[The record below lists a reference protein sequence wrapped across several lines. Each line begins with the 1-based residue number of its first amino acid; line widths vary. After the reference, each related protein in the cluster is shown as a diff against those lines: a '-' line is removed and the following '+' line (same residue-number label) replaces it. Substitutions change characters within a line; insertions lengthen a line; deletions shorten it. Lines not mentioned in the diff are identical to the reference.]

1 MALRA
6 TYPGV
11 YIEEL
16 PSGVRPI
23 TAVAT
28 STAAFVGLTVRGL
41 DNRPERLLSWADFER
56 SFGGLAYD
64 SLVSYAVSHFFANGG
79 SEAWAVRVPKPD
91 SVAAAITAADAV
103 ASGNTALVLTALSRG
118 AWANDLLVDVDYDV
132 PAGDAKAFN
141 LTITD
146 VVADMVETFSN
157 VTLDDTR
164 PNYVEAV
171 VNDPATGS
179 RLLSVVATPASGR
192 PAQTGTV
199 GGVVNLAG
207 LANDQSYKLRVTTD
221 VPGPTN
227 VDVTVIEAG
236 ETLPTTLVGL
246 CALLERRI
254 NLALGAAIPGA
265 EVTCSPTKAGAIR
278 LRAAYSPTLL
288 NGALDATL
296 TLSSVA
302 PSGLSMLSLAGAQ
315 TTVNVGRFRL
325 GKGRT
330 VAGQSAAALGEDGST
345 YPQTADLIGDQLKFS
360 GMYALDRVDSFN
372 LLSIPDATR
381 PDPANPHALNAG
393 LSPNDIW
400 SAALAYCTTRRAML
414 LVDPPPAVSTLAAGV
429 DWISGGLT
437 AKGPNAAAYFP
448 RIRASDPLDGFKP
461 RLFAPGGAMAGVLA
475 RTDSER
481 GVWKAPAGTAEP
493 VRAISGLEY
502 KLTDDENGV
511 LNPLGLNCLR
521 TFPIYGTVPWGS
533 RTLDGADATA
543 SQWKYIPVRRLA
555 LLIEESLFRGTQWAV
570 FEPNDEPLW
579 AQLRLNVTAF
589 MQGLFRQGAFA
600 GSTPTQA
607 YLVKCDSTTTVQS
620 DVDRG
625 IVNILVGFAPLK
637 PAEFVFIQLQQLAG
651 QTS

>member
-1 MALRA
+1 MAVRP

-28 STAAFVGLTVRGL
+28 STAAFVGLTARGL
-41 DNRPERLLSWADFER
+41 DNRAQQLLSWADFER
-56 SFGGLAYD
+56 NFGGLAYD

-79 SEAWAVRVPKPD
+79 SQAWVVRVPKPD
-91 SVAAAITAADAV
+91 GVAAAITAADAV
-103 ASGNTALVLTALSRG
+103 TAGNTSLVLTALSRG
-118 AWANDLLVDVDYDV
+118 AWANDVLVDVDFDV

-146 VVADMVETFSN
+146 VDTGGVETFPN
-157 VTLDDTR
+157 VTLDNTR
-164 PNYVEAV
+164 SNFVEAV
-171 VNDPATGS
+171 VNDEATGS
-179 RLLSVVATPASGR
+179 RMLSVVATPASG
-192 PAQTGTV
+192 PPVETGTV
-199 GGVVNLAG
+199 GGVVNLAS

-221 VPGPTN
+221 VPTSTN

-236 ETLPTTLVGL
+236 ETLPSTLVGL

-265 EVTCSPTKAGAIR
+265 AVTCDATADGRIR
-278 LRAAYSPTLL
+278 LRANYSPTLL

-296 TLSSVA
+296 TLASVA
-302 PSGLSMLSLAGAQ
+302 PSALSMLNLAAGQ
-315 TTVNVGRFRL
+315 TTVNVAHYRL
-325 GKGRT
+325 GKGRA
-330 VAGQSAAALGEDGST
+330 VAAQSAATAGADGST
-345 YPQTADLIGDQLKFS
+345 YPGTADLIGDQLTFT
-360 GMYALDRVDSFN
+360 GIYALDRVDAFN

-381 PDPANPHALNAG
+381 SDPANPNALNTG

-400 SAALAYCTTRRAML
+400 SAGLDYCTSRRAML
-414 LVDPPPAVSTLAAGV
+414 LVDPPPTVSSLARAV

-437 AKGPNAAAYFP
+437 AKGPNAVAYFP
-448 RIRASDPLDGFKP
+448 RIRASDPLDSFKP
-461 RLFAPGGAMAGVLA
+461 RLFAPAGVMGGVLA

-493 VRAISGLEY
+493 LRGISGLEV

-533 RTLDGADATA
+533 RTLDGADAAA

-555 LLIEESLFRGTQWAV
+555 LMIEESLFRGTQWAV

-579 AQLRLNVTAF
+579 GQLRLNVTAF
-589 MQGLFRQGAFA
+589 MQALFRQGAFA
-600 GSTPTQA
+600 GTTPTQA
-607 YLVKCDSTTTVQS
+607 YLVKCDNTTTVQS

-625 IVNILVGFAPLK
+625 VVNILVGFAPLK